1 MSIINDALKK
11 ATEEKD
17 KAAKE
22 PEIPQQ
28 QPVKDNS
35 PDNGPSQKPQEINPQ
50 PSAKKEGAK
59 EDNSLSTVRKRG
71 SRVIFLMGIIAVILI
86 STGVFLVVGRQAGL
100 PGRQAGNTEYGK
112 LPQIDLNQTIVGR
125 PENKVIPGASGI
137 NSKQPASPAIQ
148 NQASDI
154 SGFELT
160 GIVHGEGAPM
170 AIING
175 GVYMVGDTIENATL
189 LEISKNRV
197 ILEKDNNRI
206 ELKVK

>member
-17 KAAKE
+17 KAAKG

-35 PDNGPSQKPQEINPQ
+35 PDNGACQKPQETSPQ
-50 PSAKKEGAK
+50 PSAKKEGVK
-59 EDNSLSTVRKRG
+59 EDNRLSTVKKRD
-71 SRVIFLMGIIAVILI
+71 SRVIFSIAVIAVILV
-86 STGVFLVVGRQAGL
+86 STGLFFIMSRQAGL
-100 PGRQAGNTEYGK
+100 GGRQAGNTEYDK
-112 LPQIDLNQTIVGR
+112 LPQIEIIAGR
-125 PENKVIPGASGI
+125 PENKVIPEASGI
-137 NSKQPASPAIQ
+137 NSKQPASPAIRDRV
-148 NQASDI
+148 SDI

-175 GVYMVGDTIENATL
+175 GVYMIGDAIENATL

-197 ILEKDNNRI
+197 ILEKDNSRI